1 MGVSFLVSE
10 GFDMAD
16 QVLGVEADIT
26 FSDGINKA
34 FVVNEGD
41 LKHFFAMGKEWVEGD
56 EVGETTVR
64 CKALLKNTKEALVS
78 DSIDTILEYSNPSKQ
93 EICNIFLQM
102 CCKEKGKI
110 FEVDFQSFEYP
121 NLIQV
126 TVGSTSVQTEKLFLR
141 LMAELNET
149 TQWYWFLACRR
160 WLLKIAT
167 WAFWVFLVLTVCYG
181 SLSVVGTAYR
191 NRQIRKQ
198 YKEWLR
204 RNPPIAQ
211 EPGTTGIGE
220 EKSVVTIKKTQP
232 KVERVNPAI
241 QVWDCVRSRQFLA
254 GMGIIIGGVFLVR
267 ITIYLFPKA
276 VFEIGKGKQRHERL
290 RAMRKWFAGILT
302 AIIVAGIIV
311 PIMKEF
317 VTKLFEN
324 N

>member
-1 MGVSFLVSE
+1 
-10 GFDMAD
+10 MAA

-26 FSDGINKA
+26 CSDGINKA

-56 EVGETTVR
+56 EVGDTTVR
-64 CKALLKNTKEALVS
+64 CKALLKKTKDALVS

-93 EICNIFLQM
+93 EIYGISLQM
-102 CCKEKGKI
+102 CCKEKGQT

-126 TVGSTSVQTEKLFLR
+126 MVGGANSVRTEKLFLR

-181 SLSVVGTAYR
+181 ALSIVGTAYR

-198 YKEWLR
+198 YNEWLR

-211 EPGTTGIGE
+211 ELGTTGIGE
-220 EKSVVTIKKTQP
+220 EKGVVTIKKTQP

-254 GMGIIIGGVFLVR
+254 GMGIIIGGVSLVR

-290 RAMRKWFAGILT
+290 RAMRKWFAGVLT

-317 VTKLFEN
+317 VTKLFGN